1 MDNIAHD
8 EVVLAEPD
16 HINRTATSEYQT
28 QSLQETEV
36 IPSGPEQNTHQNEN
50 R

>member
-8 EVVLAEPD
+8 EVVLAED
-16 HINRTATSEYQT
+16 HINRTTTSEYQT
-28 QSLQETEV
+28 QSMQQTEEF
-36 IPSGPEQNTHQNEN
+36 PTGPEQTTHQNEN